1 MAHGKETPRQKMIG
15 MMYLVLTALLAL
27 NVSAEILNAFTMI
40 DRSIRTTTDNFQS
53 KNEKVYTEFE
63 IAMAENESK
72 VKPWKDKADEV
83 KLKAQAL
90 YALIQDLKVK
100 LVTTA
105 DGPEGSPE
113 DINKKDDNN
122 VGGQIMILE
131 GNGVKVKDAI
141 NEFREHLISLYP
153 DTVSEETTDALK
165 RTLSTDEVLNT
176 EGELMPWE
184 NANFEHLPLAGV
196 IALMS
201 KMQSDVRNAEAQ
213 ILTYLLGQIDAGS
226 FKFNKLEAIVNAP
239 TGYVLQGQPYKA
251 EIFIAASDTT
261 KDPVV
266 ILSGGT
272 QLAVF
277 QGKATYTGET
287 GSVGIKTVSGEI
299 QVESPSTG
307 EILHYPFET
316 TYQVGAP
323 AVAVSP
329 TKMNVFYIG
338 VDNPVDIT
346 ASGVDAADLMVSIS
360 SGSIVKQS
368 SGSYIVTVK
377 SGTTTTIS
385 VSAKVGDAT
394 KSLGS
399 KEFRIKVV
407 PDPVAKIGGSKGGN
421 MSQATLLAQSFVKAE
436 MENFD
441 FDLVCTVTSFKVSAT
456 VGGFLEEVE
465 TTGATISAAQK
476 ALIAKLKTGGKVY
489 FEEIKATSAGTSRDL
504 GTVAFKLN

>member
-1 MAHGKETPRQKMIG
+1 MIG

-40 DRSIRTTTDNFQS
+40 DRSIRTTTDNFQT
-53 KNEKVYTEFE
+53 KNDKIYTEFE
-63 IAMAENESK
+63 KALVENKSK
-72 VKPWKDKADEV
+72 TEPWKLKADEV
-83 KLKAQAL
+83 KLKSQAVFDK
-90 YALIQDLKVK
+90 IQELKVK

-105 DGPEGSPE
+105 DGPEGDPTA
-113 DINKKDDNN
+113 IVKKDDNN

-131 GNGVKVKDAI
+131 GNGLALKNAI
-141 NEFREHLISLYP
+141 KEYKEFLIAMYP
-153 DTVSEETTDALK
+153 DTVSIETTDALE
-165 RTLSTDEVLNT
+165 RTLSTDEVINT
-176 EGELMPWE
+176 EGEMMPWE

-196 IALMS
+196 ISLMS

-213 ILTYLLGQIDAGS
+213 ILAYLLGQIDAGS

-239 TGYVLQGQPYKA
+239 TGYVLQGQPYEA
-251 EIFIAASDTT
+251 QIFIAASDTT
-261 KDPVV
+261 KDPTV

-272 QLAVF
+272 KLAVV
-277 QGKATYTGET
+277 QGKAKYTGET
-287 GSVGIKTVSGEI
+287 SSIGIKTVAGEI

-307 EILHYPFET
+307 EILHFPFST

-323 AVAVSP
+323 SVAVSP

-346 ASGVDAADLMVSIS
+346 ASGVDAADLQVSIS
-360 SGSIVKQS
+360 SGSITKS
-368 SGSYIVTVK
+368 STGGYTVVVK
-377 SGTTTTIS
+377 SGTTARVS
-385 VSAKVGDAT
+385 VSAKVGDAV

-399 KEFRIKVV
+399 KEFRIKTV
-407 PDPVAKIGGSKGGN
+407 PDPIAKIGGSKGGS

-476 ALIAKLKTGGKVY
+476 QLIGKLKTGGKVY
-489 FEEIKATSAGTSRDL
+489 FEDIKATSAGTSRDL
-504 GTVAFKLN
+504 GTVSFKLN